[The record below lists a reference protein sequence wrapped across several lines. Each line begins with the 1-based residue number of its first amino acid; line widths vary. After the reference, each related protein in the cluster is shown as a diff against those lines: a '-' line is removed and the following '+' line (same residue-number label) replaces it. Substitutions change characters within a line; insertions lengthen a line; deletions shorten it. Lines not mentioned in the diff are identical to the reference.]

1 MRRGRGLLYSIF
13 MVYLWYVYPIFI
25 VYLSYV
31 EGMLRVGNREQGGVG
46 NDIYFPVDLWN

>member
-13 MVYLWYVYPIFI
+13 MVYLWYVYHIFI

-31 EGMLRVGNREQGGVG
+31 EGMVRVGNREQGARSRE
-46 NDIYFPVDLWN
+46 